1 MFERR
6 SCYFWAHGS
15 WILDNAGW
23 NKKSILSILFHQVAG
38 GRHLHDGGQ
47 VFVGSRLDWVFRCKE
62 AHHDAPVQ
70 VLPVVGKLL
79 VHVEEVEG
87 VGHLH
92 VVDRQVVRVLGQQL
106 DCAVAKE
113 FVNLIGDASH
123 KILDV
128 RSNSLPGLKP
138 LLVLI

>member
-1 MFERR
+1 MFEHR

-47 VFVGSRLDWVFRCKE
+47 VFVGSRLDWVFRCKK
-62 AHHDAPVQ
+62 AHHDAPVH

-92 VVDRQVVRVLGQQL
+92 VIDGQVV
-106 DCAVAKE
+106 
-113 FVNLIGDASH
+113 
-123 KILDV
+123 
-128 RSNSLPGLKP
+128 
-138 LLVLI
+138 